1 MNVLKKYEEFAVFR
15 GKIALFPLDVMPDII
30 DACRQ
35 ADLRIYGFDGFKL
48 RGISIQPFIEHSVDY
63 SNIEDKQEL
72 FRLSRDFILQR
83 PTWD

>member
-30 DACRQ
+30 EDCRK

-48 RGISIQPFIEHSVDY
+48 WDTYIQPFMEHSVDY
-63 SNIEDKQEL
+63 SNIEDKQEI

-83 PTWD
+83 PTWA